1 MLRGDRIYA
10 YEAGVLRRRYEGIV
24 HKVQM
29 LNVKL
34 GFDMSQYVK
43 DLNLHGIKT
52 ITFPEPCYHNNLG
65 GKLRTNRK
73 ISCEQ
78 NSTVVETTA
87 CAQD

>member
-34 GFDMSQYVK
+34 GFDMNQYVK
-43 DLNLHGIKT
+43 HFNLHAGIKT
-52 ITFPEPCYHNNLG
+52 ITFPEAYLKTLPQQPW
-65 GKLRTNRK
+65 GKILYK
-73 ISCEQ
+73 QE
-78 NSTVVETTA
+78 
-87 CAQD
+87 DLM